1 MSDALAVVKKAQDN
15 LYVEYGLNRENFSPE
30 SESSEYYAHTFTM
43 GGKKGLFRIAKKT
56 LTKAGWFVTIWKRG
70 TDSIIAPYES
80 SDAIDFVVVAV
91 LDCNHVGELIFPKS
105 ILIQKKIFAADGKE
119 GKRAIRV

>member
-43 GGKKGLFRIAKKT
+43 GGKKAYLG
-56 LTKAGWFVTIWKRG
+56 
-70 TDSIIAPYES
+70 
-80 SDAIDFVVVAV
+80 
-91 LDCNHVGELIFPKS
+91 
-105 ILIQKKIFAADGKE
+105 
-119 GKRAIRV
+119 